1 MRAPEVVVYIPG
13 SRWTD
18 VAGTD
23 RRMAEALS
31 ERVDVV
37 WVDPPSSVL
46 TRNADRQRAVS
57 STGDAVAPGIRRL
70 RTTAPPGFTRPV
82 IADVATALVGVAV
95 RRSVTDLGERCIGT
109 VLASPLQRFPRG
121 LKGGRVLYLTDDWL
135 AGAELMGLSRSRVA
149 RMLRRNVD
157 DADIV
162 ATVTPDVQRPRSR
175 AREIVLPN
183 GCLLPEA
190 FDGAPEAVAC
200 LVGQLNERLD
210 LRALEAVRDRGV
222 RILVIGPLTAREPHT
237 RKRLQAFLQSP
248 NITWLGEV
256 PPDEVP
262 LRLAS
267 VSVGMTPY
275 ADSEFNRA
283 SFPLKTLEY
292 LASGLHT
299 VSTDLPSARWLGTEL
314 VQIAGDPEAFAD
326 AVVAAVAAPGGQD
339 ARTSRRTF
347 AASHSWRARADQLLG
362 ELGVAVG

>member
-1 MRAPEVVVYIPG
+1 
-13 SRWTD
+13 
-18 VAGTD
+18 
-23 RRMAEALS
+23 
-31 ERVDVV
+31 
-37 WVDPPSSVL
+37 
-46 TRNADRQRAVS
+46 
-57 STGDAVAPGIRRL
+57 
-70 RTTAPPGFTRPV
+70 
-82 IADVATALVGVAV
+82 
-95 RRSVTDLGERCIGT
+95 
-109 VLASPLQRFPRG
+109 
-121 LKGGRVLYLTDDWL
+121 
-135 AGAELMGLSRSRVA
+135 
-149 RMLRRNVD
+149 MLRRNVD

-326 AVVAAVAAPGGQD
+326 AVVEAVAAPGGQD